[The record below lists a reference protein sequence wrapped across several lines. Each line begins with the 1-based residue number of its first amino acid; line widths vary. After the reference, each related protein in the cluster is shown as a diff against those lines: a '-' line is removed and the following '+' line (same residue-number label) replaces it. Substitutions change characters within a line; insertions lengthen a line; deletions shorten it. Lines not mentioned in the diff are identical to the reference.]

1 MAKAKSKGNART
13 DAEPGGLWHQP
24 ALMNLLADL
33 LIVLAV
39 AGLAWAALT
48 ALQRLP
54 VFPLRE
60 VVVVETPRQVSLQQI
75 EHTSRTAVSGNF
87 FTVNLETVRETFE
100 KLPWVR
106 KVSLQRVWPDGLALS
121 IEEHEPMARWRH
133 LNGDAAM
140 VNRHGEVFDAEHVEG
155 AQGLPLMSGPEG
167 SAAEMLRRH
176 GEFNGAMAAIGR
188 RVDVLSLS
196 PRRAWVLKLD
206 NGLAINLG
214 RDQEKHP
221 LNERLARFVA
231 HYEGAGNRIANIK
244 SIDMRYPNGFALVG
258 DDRAARAVRVESAGR
273 KS

>member
-1 MAKAKSKGNART
+1 MARAKSKGNTRI
-13 DAEPGGLWHQP
+13 DVEPGGLWHQP

-33 LIVLAV
+33 LLVFSV

-60 VVVVETPRQVSLQQI
+60 VIVMEVPRQVSLQQI
-75 EHTSRTAVSGNF
+75 EHTSRGAVSGNF
-87 FTVNLETVRETFE
+87 FTVNLESVRETFE

-121 IEEHEPMARWRH
+121 IEEHEPKARWRH
-133 LNGDAAM
+133 LNGEAAM
-140 VNRHGEVFDAEHVEG
+140 VNRQGEVFDAEHVD
-155 AQGLPLMSGPEG
+155 AAHSLPLMTGPEG
-167 SAAEMLRRH
+167 SAAEMLHRY
-176 GEFNGAMAAIGR
+176 GEFSHALAVIGR

-196 PRRAWVLKLD
+196 PRRAWGLKLD

-214 RDQEKHP
+214 RDQEKYS
-221 LNERLARFVA
+221 LTDRLTRLVA
-231 HYEGAGNRIANIK
+231 HYEGVGNRITNIK

-258 DDRAARAVRVESAGR
+258 DDRSARPVRAESAGR